1 VIKSLCRLNT
11 LFDSD
16 WDELEAKKAR
26 MKHRLIKADPK
37 MHPLKAVYCMVFS
50 LEGAIDLVSI
60 IPFYVMEATGNNG
73 SSTSF
78 IRVCRIFRIFK
89 VIKSYGGIITVF
101 KRTFIGSQDALV
113 VMAIIIVVALILFD
127 CILFAFEAGTYS
139 INDDYPG
146 GAWLRKVAGTDTY
159 SRSPFDSIP
168 SAMYWATF
176 TLTTV
181 GYGDLY
187 PVTDVGRTIASVGA
201 ICGIIC
207 IALPVTVIGNNFSK
221 EFGAHHDRL
230 NKYKLA
236 RRRHRLQVIQEK
248 LMQLK
253 GLHVLH
259 DDGLLTANDYV
270 CGGQDGTRLAAHL
283 LDEVR
288 EAFSVLKVNRSRKY
302 PTRDFTIVK
311 FTCSFG

>member
-1 VIKSLCRLNT
+1 
-11 LFDSD
+11 
-16 WDELEAKKAR
+16 
-26 MKHRLIKADPK
+26 
-37 MHPLKAVYCMVFS
+37 MHPLKAVYYMVFS

-60 IPFYVMEATGNNG
+60 IPFYVMAATGNNG

-113 VMAIIIVVALILFD
+113 VMAIIIVVALVLFA
-127 CILFAFEAGTYS
+127 CMLFAFEAGTYS

-146 GAWLRKVAGTDTY
+146 GAWLRKVAGTNTY

-201 ICGIIC
+201 VCGIIC

-230 NKYKLA
+230 HKYKLA
-236 RRRHRLQVIQEK
+236 RRRHRLHAIQVK
-248 LMQLK
+248 LTQLRALNV
-253 GLHVLH
+253 LHV
-259 DDGLLTANDYV
+259 DGLVTADDYV
-270 CGGQDGTRLAAHL
+270 FDGQDGTRLAVHL
-283 LDEVR
+283 QN
-288 EAFSVLKVNRSRKY
+288 EAKKAFNVLRVNQSRTYLYHSFRRRRS
-302 PTRDFTIVK
+302 
-311 FTCSFG
+311 